1 MSSKTVQPIKI
12 KVSTNINKKPFDLT
26 ISKIYDP
33 AQGDRPRRI
42 VISDYPYFTADVK
55 YDEKFLASKSYSE
68 IISIFFDKQE
78 FVKVILKQN
87 TLPPAPSTGTTAPP
101 TSPNQ
106 MENANANIM
115 TMLKL
120 LFPTSYPTKNNLNT
134 SFKKYLLKKGP
145 AISFDVSDV
154 TTMFSSGEITPLGK
168 RNYSYIKT
176 EKGICTV
183 SEVIWLN
190 DVLNNSLYRELIDRL
205 IEYHEWAHKQ
215 NGDIKEDIKKVSD
228 QLLDGLKAKV
238 PGSASAQ
245 APGAGAGELL
255 ITTADR
261 DELSNQKRIYNPDD
275 IKKDMMDIIKKY
287 LQIDTDPTKA
297 AKFDEELGYMLD
309 YFIDTNLKNSK
320 SNPITQLVRFKDKF
334 DFTYTPPQQGS
345 RDLFVLH
352 KKYDGADKS
361 ATMTTLTGE
370 KTSKETELE
379 QLKNGYINNRKWHL
393 GKQQIDQYLQNLKR
407 LISIA
412 QKKTPNKGKKTAPTA
427 IEISNT
433 LPSGIT
439 VPPQA
444 DYDYITISPTLEYT
458 KAEFAKFT
466 GKASALNKLFIDE
479 VNDRINMIPPADLN
493 AIDEKI
499 TKLTTEIA
507 KIDAQIG
514 ELSKPNEEIFVFKG
528 ETDVPKEPI
537 PQIKK
542 DNAPDITKMQEEIFK
557 SVITRYNRFQ
567 DIRRS
572 AELSGQYTEI
582 DTAID
587 VILDELAKLDSAIS
601 AKTPPTPD
609 QILSITE
616 PIKNS
621 FDKLVAANKI
631 SISRKIGTKLSQIIK
646 LSNQIKFL
654 TQLEII
660 FFKEPAAGIFV
671 EYEKG
676 LDQNDSF
683 TKLLIS
689 ELKQEKYSNLQKIIV
704 FIKEKFLK
712 YNVVSLNSQLS
723 KLMKDYFENQSNGFY
738 EHVVDPANKLINSGE
753 TLDFTSLEKIWD
765 VSVTSV
771 KSATLGNEYEI
782 SVYMDVIEGELNA
795 KNQSEIKCQY
805 LDEELTRRFEE
816 LMDEGPAYGPGK
828 NTQVFSIN
836 KAKEERVKHK
846 QDLEQEIASALSH
859 NTTQTHIPVAVP
871 VSRGGAKRHT
881 KSSKQYKKRNHTKK
895 RRQ

>member
-12 KVSTNINKKPFDLT
+12 KVSTNINEKPFDLT

-33 AQGDRPRRI
+33 APGDRPRRI
-42 VISDYPYFTADVK
+42 LISDYPYFTTDVK

-78 FVKVILKQN
+78 FVKVILKQGEV
-87 TLPPAPSTGTTAPP
+87 STSAT
-101 TSPNQ
+101 TSPNKL
-106 MENANANIM
+106 ENANANIM

-134 SFKKYLLKKGP
+134 SYKKYLQKKGP
-145 AISFDVSDV
+145 VISFDISDV

-215 NGDIKEDIKKVSD
+215 KGDIKEDIKKVSD
-228 QLLDGLKAKV
+228 KLLDGLKAKV
-238 PGSASAQ
+238 PGSAPVSAP
-245 APGAGAGELL
+245 APASGAGELL
-255 ITTADR
+255 ITTVDR

-275 IKKDMMDIIKKY
+275 IKKDMMDIVKKY
-287 LQIDTDPTKA
+287 LQIHTDPAKS

-309 YFIDTNLKNSK
+309 YFIDTNLKNPK
-320 SNPITQLVRFKDKF
+320 STPITQLVRFKDKF
-334 DFTYTPPQQGS
+334 DFTYTPPQQGT

-352 KKYDGADKS
+352 KRYDGTDK
-361 ATMTTLTGE
+361 AVTTTTLTGE
-370 KTSKETELE
+370 KTAKETELD

-407 LISIA
+407 LIFIA
-412 QKKTPNKGKKTAPTA
+412 QNKKVNNGKQPAPTP
-427 IEISNT
+427 IEIANT
-433 LPSGIT
+433 LPSKIT
-439 VPPQA
+439 LPPQA
-444 DYDYITISPTLEYT
+444 DYDFITISPTLEYT

-479 VNDRINMIPPADLN
+479 VTNRINMIPPADLT
-493 AIDEKI
+493 AMEEKI
-499 TKLTTEIA
+499 QKLTAEIA
-507 KIDAQIG
+507 KIDSQIG
-514 ELSKPNEEIFVFKG
+514 ELSKPLEEVFVFKD

-537 PQIKK
+537 SQIKK
-542 DNAPDITKMQEEIFK
+542 DNASDITKMQEEIFK

-587 VILDELAKLDSAIS
+587 VILDELIKLDSAIS
-601 AKTPPTPD
+601 AATPPTPD

-660 FFKEPAAGIFV
+660 FFKEPATGIFV

-689 ELKQEKYSNLQKIIV
+689 ELKQEKYSNLQKMIS

-712 YNVVSLNSQLS
+712 YDVVSLNSQLS

-738 EHVVDPANKLINSGE
+738 EQVVEPANKLINSGE
-753 TLDFTSLEKIWD
+753 NPDFVSLEKIWD

-771 KSATLGNEYEI
+771 KSATWGNEYEI

-805 LDEELTRRFEE
+805 LDEELTKRFEE
-816 LMDEGPAYGPGK
+816 LMDEGPGYGPGK
-828 NTQVFSIN
+828 NTQVFSIK

-846 QDLEQEIASALSH
+846 QELEKEIESALS
-859 NTTQTHIPVAVP
+859 NNSKQTRIPVAIP
-871 VSRGGAKRHT
+871 ISRGGAKRHT
-881 KSSKQYKKRNHTKK
+881 KSFRMKKLNNTKK
-895 RRQ
+895 RLQL